1 MPGIGRARLDN
12 PSRPVHPI
20 GTKACR
26 FHHGAVGR
34 ALRRRDR
41 YVEVFVLTGLMA
53 EKCIDPPT
61 TIEPD
66 VDAVLFQ
73 QAY

>member
-1 MPGIGRARLDN
+1 
-12 PSRPVHPI
+12 
-20 GTKACR
+20 
-26 FHHGAVGR
+26 
-34 ALRRRDR
+34 
-41 YVEVFVLTGLMA
+41 LMA

>member
-1 MPGIGRARLDN
+1 
-12 PSRPVHPI
+12 
-20 GTKACR
+20 
-26 FHHGAVGR
+26 
-34 ALRRRDR
+34 
-41 YVEVFVLTGLMA
+41 VLTGLMA

-73 QAY
+73 QA